1 MGSIRR
7 AEMAAAQVIV
17 SVLWAATLATCA
29 PQGGL
34 LSVLQATPSLNQN
47 QEVVSQ
53 VVGALQPSIAMAVA
67 EALAGLNSRSVSTS
81 SRGSVSTGSRGSLSS
96 VSSSSMSRSRSAE
109 AAERAAFE
117 AELAGANV
125 EEPTAR
131 PVYNFQYKV
140 ADDGEQTYIS
150 QEEAREGDKLSGT
163 YSYVDADGALVTVN
177 YEAGAMGYSETRDKQ
192 EGFVQMRARPVWTGA
207 LAVDNGAAVTA
218 ARDQATQEAQA
229 AQAAQAARRAESA
242 RLAAARQES
251 ARLEAARQEAA
262 RLEASRLTASRQ
274 SSLINQNSIISQVIS
289 SLQPLIS
296 RTVQGVITSSSSG
309 SSAGSSSSSSSSSG
323 SVIGS
328 GEGSGDLASTF
339 GDGGLAVSVE
349 TPDFQFAF

>member
-1 MGSIRR
+1 MGSISR

-53 VVGALQPSIAMAVA
+53 VVGALQPSIARAVA
-67 EALAGLNSRSVSTS
+67 EALGGLNSRSVSTS
-81 SRGSVSTGSRGSLSS
+81 SRGSVSTG
-96 VSSSSMSRSRSAE
+96 SSSSMSRSRSAE

-125 EEPTAR
+125 EGPTAR

-150 QEEAREGDKLSGT
+150 QEEARDGDNVSGS

-192 EGFVQMRARPVWTGA
+192 AGFVQMRARPVRTKTV
-207 LAVDNGAAVTA
+207 AVDNSAAVTA
-218 ARDQATQEAQA
+218 ARAQTAKA
-229 AQAAQAARRAESA
+229 AAAARRSESA
-242 RLAAARQES
+242 RQEAARQES
-251 ARLEAARQEAA
+251 A

-274 SSLINQNSIISQVIS
+274 SSSINQNAIISQVIS
-289 SLQPLIS
+289 SLQPLIT
-296 RTVQGVITSSSSG
+296 RAVEGAITSSSSG
-309 SSAGSSSSSSSSSG
+309 SSANSASSSSSG
-323 SVIGS
+323 STIGS
-328 GEGSGDLASTF
+328 VSRTVSSGDVASTF
-339 GDGGLAVSVE
+339 GDGGLSVSVE

>member
-1 MGSIRR
+1 MGSISR

-34 LSVLQATPSLNQN
+34 LSVLQATPSLNQDK
-47 QEVVSQ
+47 EVVSQ
-53 VVGALQPSIAMAVA
+53 VVGALQPSIARAVA

-81 SRGSVSTGSRGSLSS
+81 SRGSISTGSRGSLSS
-96 VSSSSMSRSRSAE
+96 SSSSSRSRSRSAE

-125 EEPTAR
+125 EGPTAR

-150 QEEAREGDKLSGT
+150 KEEARDGDDVSGS

-177 YEAGAMGYSETRDKQ
+177 YKAGAMGYSETRDKQ
-192 EGFVQMRARPVWTGA
+192 EGFVQMRARPVRTQT
-207 LAVDNGAAVTA
+207 LAVENSAAGTA
-218 ARDQATQEAQA
+218 ARAQA
-229 AQAAQAARRAESA
+229 AQAVQAARRLES
-242 RLAAARQES
+242 
-251 ARLEAARQEAA
+251 ARQEAA

-274 SSLINQNSIISQVIS
+274 SSSINQNAIISQVIS
-289 SLQPLIS
+289 ILQPLIT
-296 RTVQGVITSSSSG
+296 RAVEGAITSSSSESSANSASSSSSG
-309 SSAGSSSSSSSSSG
+309 SSIGSVPRTVSSG
-323 SVIGS
+323 DI
-328 GEGSGDLASTF
+328 ASTF
-339 GDGGLAVSVE
+339 GDGGLTVSVE

>member
-7 AEMAAAQVIV
+7 AEMAAAQVLV
-17 SVLWAATLATCA
+17 TVLWAATLATCA

-53 VVGALQPSIAMAVA
+53 VVGALQPSIARAVA
-67 EALAGLNSRSVSTS
+67 EALAGLNSRSVSAS
-81 SRGSVSTGSRGSLSS
+81 SRGSISTGSRGSLSS
-96 VSSSSMSRSRSAE
+96 SSSRSRSRSAE

-117 AELAGANV
+117 AELAGANI
-125 EEPTAR
+125 EGPTAR

-150 QEEAREGDKLSGT
+150 QEEARDGDDVSGS
-163 YSYVDADGALVTVN
+163 YRYVDADGALVTVN

-192 EGFVQMRARPVWTGA
+192 AGFVQMRTRPVRTQTV
-207 LAVDNGAAVTA
+207 AVDNSASVTA
-218 ARDQATQEAQA
+218 ARAQA
-229 AQAAQAARRAESA
+229 AQAAQAAAAARRSESA
-242 RLAAARQES
+242 RKEAARQES
-251 ARLEAARQEAA
+251 A

-274 SSLINQNSIISQVIS
+274 SSSINQNAIISQVIS
-289 SLQPLIS
+289 SLQPLIT
-296 RTVQGVITSSSSG
+296 RAVEGAITSSSSG
-309 SSAGSSSSSSSSSG
+309 SSVNSASSSASTIGSVSRTVSSG
-323 SVIGS
+323 DV
-328 GEGSGDLASTF
+328 ASTF
-339 GDGGLAVSVE
+339 GDGGLSVSIE

>member
-1 MGSIRR
+1 MGSISR

-53 VVGALQPSIAMAVA
+53 VVGALQPSIARAVA

-81 SRGSVSTGSRGSLSS
+81 SIGSRGSLSS
-96 VSSSSMSRSRSAE
+96 SSSSSRSRE

-117 AELAGANV
+117 AELAGASI
-125 EEPTAR
+125 EGPTAR
-131 PVYNFQYKV
+131 PVYNFQFKV

-192 EGFVQMRARPVWTGA
+192 EGFVQMRARPVRTQT
-207 LAVDNGAAVTA
+207 LAVENSAAGTA
-218 ARDQATQEAQA
+218 ARAQA
-229 AQAAQAARRAESA
+229 AQAVQAARRLES
-242 RLAAARQES
+242 
-251 ARLEAARQEAA
+251 ARQEAA

-274 SSLINQNSIISQVIS
+274 SSSINQNAIISQVIS
-289 SLQPLIS
+289 SLQPLIT
-296 RTVQGVITSSSSG
+296 RAVEGAITSSSSG
-309 SSAGSSSSSSSSSG
+309 SSANSASSSSSG
-323 SVIGS
+323 STIGS
-328 GEGSGDLASTF
+328 VSRTVSSGDVASTF
-339 GDGGLAVSVE
+339 GDGGLSVSIE

>member
-150 QEEAREGDKLSGT
+150 QEEARDGDDVSGS

-192 EGFVQMRARPVWTGA
+192 AGFVQMRARPVRTKTM
-207 LAVDNGAAVTA
+207 AVDNSAAVTA
-218 ARDQATQEAQA
+218 ARAQA
-229 AQAAQAARRAESA
+229 AQAAAAARRSES
-242 RLAAARQES
+242 
-251 ARLEAARQEAA
+251 ARQEAERQESA

-274 SSLINQNSIISQVIS
+274 SSSINQNAIISQVIS
-289 SLQPLIS
+289 SLQPLIT
-296 RTVQGVITSSSSG
+296 RAVEGAITSSSSG
-309 SSAGSSSSSSSSSG
+309 SSANSASSSSSG
-323 SVIGS
+323 SSIRSVS
-328 GEGSGDLASTF
+328 RTVSSGDIASTF
-339 GDGGLAVSVE
+339 GDGGLDVSVE

>member
-1 MGSIRR
+1 MGSSPP
-7 AEMAAAQVIV
+7 APKEMAAAQALVT
-17 SVLWAATLATCA
+17 VLWAASLFSCA
-29 PQGGL
+29 AQGI
-34 LSVLQATPSLNQN
+34 NQN
-47 QEVVSQ
+47 KVVSD
-53 VVGALQPSIAMAVA
+53 VVVALQPSIARAVA
-67 EALAGLNSRSVSTS
+67 DALAGLNSRSVSTS
-81 SRGSVSTGSRGSLSS
+81 SIGSSSTGSRGSISTASRGSLTSLSS
-96 VSSSSMSRSRSAE
+96 SLSSSRGASDIAT
-109 AAERAAFE
+109 
-117 AELAGANV
+117 AG
-125 EEPTAR
+125 PTAR

-140 ADDGEQTYIS
+140 ADDGEQSYIS
-150 QEEAREGDKLSGT
+150 QEEARDGDDLSGT
-163 YSYVDADGALVTVN
+163 YSYVDANGALVTVN
-177 YEAGAMGYSETRDKQ
+177 YESGAMGYSETRDLQ

-229 AQAAQAARRAESA
+229 AQAAEAAQAAQAARRAESA

-262 RLEASRLTASRQ
+262 RLEAARLTASRQ
-274 SSLINQNSIISQVIS
+274 SSSINQNSIISQVIS

-309 SSAGSSSSSSSSSG
+309 SSAVSSSSSSSSSG
-323 SVIGS
+323 SVIES

>member
-1 MGSIRR
+1 MGSISR
-7 AEMAAAQVIV
+7 AEMAAAQVLV

-53 VVGALQPSIAMAVA
+53 VVGALQPSIARAVA

-81 SRGSVSTGSRGSLSS
+81 SSGSVSTGSRGSLSS
-96 VSSSSMSRSRSAE
+96 ISSSSMSRSRSAE

-125 EEPTAR
+125 EGPTAR

-150 QEEAREGDKLSGT
+150 QEEARHGDDVSGS
-163 YSYVDADGALVTVN
+163 YSYVDTDGALVTVN
-177 YEAGAMGYSETRDKQ
+177 YKAGAMGYSEIRDKQ
-192 EGFVQMRARPVWTGA
+192 AGFVQMRARPVRTQSVV
-207 LAVDNGAAVTA
+207 VDNSAAVTA
-218 ARDQATQEAQA
+218 ARAQA
-229 AQAAQAARRAESA
+229 AQAAQAAAAARRSESA
-242 RLAAARQES
+242 RQKAARQES
-251 ARLEAARQEAA
+251 A

-274 SSLINQNSIISQVIS
+274 SSSINQNAIISQVIS
-289 SLQPLIS
+289 SLQPLIT
-296 RTVQGVITSSSSG
+296 RAVEGAITSSSSG
-309 SSAGSSSSSSSSSG
+309 SSANSASSSSSG
-323 SVIGS
+323 SSIGS
-328 GEGSGDLASTF
+328 VSRTVSSGDVASTF
-339 GDGGLAVSVE
+339 GDGGLSVSVE

>member
-1 MGSIRR
+1 MGSISR
-7 AEMAAAQVIV
+7 AEMAAAHVIA
-17 SVLWAATLATCA
+17 SVLWAASSASCA

-53 VVGALQPSIAMAVA
+53 VVGALQPSIARAVA
-67 EALAGLNSRSVSTS
+67 DALAGLNSRSVSTS

-96 VSSSSMSRSRSAE
+96 ISSSSMSRSRSAE

-125 EEPTAR
+125 EGPTAR

-150 QEEAREGDKLSGT
+150 QEETRDGDDVSGS

-192 EGFVQMRARPVWTGA
+192 IGFVQMRARPVRTQTV
-207 LAVDNGAAVTA
+207 AVDNSAAVTA
-218 ARDQATQEAQA
+218 ARAQA
-229 AQAAQAARRAESA
+229 AQDAQAAATARRSES
-242 RLAAARQES
+242 
-251 ARLEAARQEAA
+251 ARQEAERQESA

-274 SSLINQNSIISQVIS
+274 SSSINQNAIISQVIS
-289 SLQPLIS
+289 SLQPLIT
-296 RTVQGVITSSSSG
+296 RAVEGAITSSSSG
-309 SSAGSSSSSSSSSG
+309 SSANSASSSSSASTIGSVSRTVSSG
-323 SVIGS
+323 DI
-328 GEGSGDLASTF
+328 ASTF
-339 GDGGLAVSVE
+339 GDGGLTVSVE

>member
-1 MGSIRR
+1 MGSISR

-53 VVGALQPSIAMAVA
+53 VVGALQPSIARAVA

-81 SRGSVSTGSRGSLSS
+81 SRGSISTGSRGSLSS
-96 VSSSSMSRSRSAE
+96 SSSSSRSRSRTAE

-117 AELAGANV
+117 AELAGANI
-125 EEPTAR
+125 EGPTAR

-150 QEEAREGDKLSGT
+150 KEEARDGDDVSGS

-177 YEAGAMGYSETRDKQ
+177 YKAGAMGYSETRDKQ
-192 EGFVQMRARPVWTGA
+192 EGFVQMRAKPIRTGA
-207 LAVDNGAAVTA
+207 LAVDNSAAVTA
-218 ARDQATQEAQA
+218 ARAQA
-229 AQAAQAARRAESA
+229 AQAAQAAAAARRAESA
-242 RLAAARQES
+242 RLAAARQE
-251 ARLEAARQEAA
+251 ATRLEAARQESA

-274 SSLINQNSIISQVIS
+274 SSSINQNAIISQVIS
-289 SLQPLIS
+289 SLQPLIT
-296 RTVQGVITSSSSG
+296 RAVEGAITSSSSG
-309 SSAGSSSSSSSSSG
+309 SSANSASSSSSG
-323 SVIGS
+323 SSIGS
-328 GEGSGDLASTF
+328 VSRTVSSGDIASTF
-339 GDGGLAVSVE
+339 GDGGLTVSVE

>member
-1 MGSIRR
+1 MGSISR

-47 QEVVSQ
+47 QDVVSQ
-53 VVGALQPSIAMAVA
+53 VVGALQPSIARAVA

-81 SRGSVSTGSRGSLSS
+81 SRGSISTGSRGSLSS
-96 VSSSSMSRSRSAE
+96 SSSSPRSRSRSAE

-117 AELAGANV
+117 AELAGANI
-125 EEPTAR
+125 EGPTAR

-150 QEEAREGDKLSGT
+150 QEEARDGDDVSGS
-163 YSYVDADGALVTVN
+163 YSYVDTWGVLVTVN
-177 YEAGAMGYSETRDKQ
+177 YKAGAMGYSETRDKQ
-192 EGFVQMRARPVWTGA
+192 AGFVQMRARPVRTQTV
-207 LAVDNGAAVTA
+207 AVDNSAAVTA
-218 ARDQATQEAQA
+218 ARAQA
-229 AQAAQAARRAESA
+229 AQAAQAT
-242 RLAAARQES
+242 AAARKSES
-251 ARLEAARQEAA
+251 ARQEAERRESA

-274 SSLINQNSIISQVIS
+274 SSSINQNAIISQVIS
-289 SLQPLIS
+289 SLHPLIT
-296 RTVQGVITSSSSG
+296 RAVEGAITSSSSG
-309 SSAGSSSSSSSSSG
+309 SSANSASSSASTIGSVSRTVSSG
-323 SVIGS
+323 DV
-328 GEGSGDLASTF
+328 ASTF
-339 GDGGLAVSVE
+339 GDGGLSVSIE

>member
-1 MGSIRR
+1 MGSR
-7 AEMAAAQVIV
+7 AEMGAAQVIV

-53 VVGALQPSIAMAVA
+53 VVGALQPSIARAVA
-67 EALAGLNSRSVSTS
+67 EALSGLNSRSVSTS
-81 SRGSVSTGSRGSLSS
+81 SRGSISTGSRGSLSS
-96 VSSSSMSRSRSAE
+96 SSSSSRSRSRTAE

-117 AELAGANV
+117 AELAGASI
-125 EEPTAR
+125 EGPTAR

-150 QEEAREGDKLSGT
+150 QEEARDGDDVSGS

-192 EGFVQMRARPVWTGA
+192 EGFVQMRARPVRTQT
-207 LAVDNGAAVTA
+207 LAVENSAAGTA
-218 ARDQATQEAQA
+218 ARAQA
-229 AQAAQAARRAESA
+229 AQAVQTARRLES
-242 RLAAARQES
+242 
-251 ARLEAARQEAA
+251 ARQEAA

-274 SSLINQNSIISQVIS
+274 SSSINQNAIISQVIS
-289 SLQPLIS
+289 SLQPLIT
-296 RTVQGVITSSSSG
+296 RAVEGAITSSSSESSANSASSSSSG
-309 SSAGSSSSSSSSSG
+309 SSIGSVSRTVSSG
-323 SVIGS
+323 DI
-328 GEGSGDLASTF
+328 ASTF

>member
-1 MGSIRR
+1 MGSISR
-7 AEMAAAQVIV
+7 AEMAAAQVLV
-17 SVLWAATLATCA
+17 TVLWAATLATCA

-53 VVGALQPSIAMAVA
+53 VVGALQPSIARAVA

-96 VSSSSMSRSRSAE
+96 ISSSSMSRSRSAE

-125 EEPTAR
+125 EGPTAR

-150 QEEAREGDKLSGT
+150 QEEARDGDDVSGS

-177 YEAGAMGYSETRDKQ
+177 YKAGAMGYSETRDKQ
-192 EGFVQMRARPVWTGA
+192 AGFVQMRARPVRTQTV
-207 LAVDNGAAVTA
+207 AVDNSAAVTA
-218 ARDQATQEAQA
+218 ARAQA
-229 AQAAQAARRAESA
+229 AQAAQAAAAARRSESA
-242 RLAAARQES
+242 RQEAARQES
-251 ARLEAARQEAA
+251 A

-274 SSLINQNSIISQVIS
+274 SSSINQNAIISQVIS
-289 SLQPLIS
+289 SLQPLIT
-296 RTVQGVITSSSSG
+296 RAVEGAITSSSSG
-309 SSAGSSSSSSSSSG
+309 SSANSASSSSSG
-323 SVIGS
+323 SSIGS
-328 GEGSGDLASTF
+328 VSRTVSSGDVASTF
-339 GDGGLAVSVE
+339 GDGGLSVSIE

>member
-1 MGSIRR
+1 MGSISR

-53 VVGALQPSIAMAVA
+53 VVGALQPSIARAVA

-81 SRGSVSTGSRGSLSS
+81 SRGSVSTG
-96 VSSSSMSRSRSAE
+96 SSSSMSRSRSAE

-125 EEPTAR
+125 EGPTAR

-150 QEEAREGDKLSGT
+150 QEEARDGDDVSGS

-192 EGFVQMRARPVWTGA
+192 AGFVQMRARPVRTQTV
-207 LAVDNGAAVTA
+207 AVDNSAAVTA
-218 ARDQATQEAQA
+218 ARAQA
-229 AQAAQAARRAESA
+229 AQAAQAAAAARRSESA
-242 RLAAARQES
+242 RQEAARQES
-251 ARLEAARQEAA
+251 A

-274 SSLINQNSIISQVIS
+274 SSSINQNAIISQVIS

-296 RTVQGVITSSSSG
+296 RAVEGAITSSLSGSSANSASSSSSG
-309 SSAGSSSSSSSSSG
+309 SSIGSVSRTVSSG
-323 SVIGS
+323 DV
-328 GEGSGDLASTF
+328 ASTF
-339 GDGGLAVSVE
+339 GDGGLSVSVE

>member
-1 MGSIRR
+1 MGSISR

-53 VVGALQPSIAMAVA
+53 VVGALQPSIARAVA
-67 EALAGLNSRSVSTS
+67 EALGGLNSRSVSTS
-81 SRGSVSTGSRGSLSS
+81 SRGSVSTG
-96 VSSSSMSRSRSAE
+96 SSSSMSRSRSAE

-125 EEPTAR
+125 EGPTAR

-150 QEEAREGDKLSGT
+150 QEEARDGDDVSGS
-163 YSYVDADGALVTVN
+163 YSYVDADGVLVTVN
-177 YEAGAMGYSETRDKQ
+177 YKAGAMGYSETRDKQ
-192 EGFVQMRARPVWTGA
+192 AGFVQMRARPVRTQTV
-207 LAVDNGAAVTA
+207 AVDNRAAVTA
-218 ARDQATQEAQA
+218 ARAQA
-229 AQAAQAARRAESA
+229 AQAAQAAAAARISESA
-242 RLAAARQES
+242 RQEAARQES
-251 ARLEAARQEAA
+251 A

-274 SSLINQNSIISQVIS
+274 SSSINQNAIISQVIS
-289 SLQPLIS
+289 SLQPLIT
-296 RTVQGVITSSSSG
+296 RAVEGAITSSSSG
-309 SSAGSSSSSSSSSG
+309 SSANSASSSSSG
-323 SVIGS
+323 SSIGS
-328 GEGSGDLASTF
+328 VSRTVSSGDIASTF
-339 GDGGLAVSVE
+339 GDGGLSVSVE

>member
-1 MGSIRR
+1 MGSISR

-53 VVGALQPSIAMAVA
+53 VVGALQPSIARAVA
-67 EALAGLNSRSVSTS
+67 EALGGLNSRSVSTS
-81 SRGSVSTGSRGSLSS
+81 SRGSVSTG
-96 VSSSSMSRSRSAE
+96 SSSSMSRSRSAE

-125 EEPTAR
+125 EGPTAK

-150 QEEAREGDKLSGT
+150 QEEARDGDDGSGS

-177 YEAGAMGYSETRDKQ
+177 YKAGAMGYSETRDKQ
-192 EGFVQMRARPVWTGA
+192 EGFVQMRARPIRTGA
-207 LAVDNGAAVTA
+207 LAVDNSAAVTA
-218 ARDQATQEAQA
+218 ARAQA
-229 AQAAQAARRAESA
+229 AQAAQAAAAARRAESA
-242 RLAAARQES
+242 RLAARQEATRLEAARQES
-251 ARLEAARQEAA
+251 ARLEA
-262 RLEASRLTASRQ
+262 SRLTVSRQ
-274 SSLINQNSIISQVIS
+274 SSAINQNAIISQVIS
-289 SLQPLIS
+289 SLQPLIT
-296 RTVQGVITSSSSG
+296 RAVEGAITSSSSG
-309 SSAGSSSSSSSSSG
+309 SSANSASSSSSG
-323 SVIGS
+323 SSIGS
-328 GEGSGDLASTF
+328 VSRTVSSGDVASTF
-339 GDGGLAVSVE
+339 GDGGLSVSVE

>member
-1 MGSIRR
+1 MGSISR

-53 VVGALQPSIAMAVA
+53 VVGALQPSIARAVA

-81 SRGSVSTGSRGSLSS
+81 SRGSVSTG
-96 VSSSSMSRSRSAE
+96 SSSSMSRSRSAE

-125 EEPTAR
+125 EGPTAR

-150 QEEAREGDKLSGT
+150 QEEARDGDDVSGS

-192 EGFVQMRARPVWTGA
+192 AGFVQMRARPVRTQTV
-207 LAVDNGAAVTA
+207 AVDNSAIVTA
-218 ARDQATQEAQA
+218 AKAQA
-229 AQAAQAARRAESA
+229 AQATQAAAAARRSESV
-242 RLAAARQES
+242 RQEAARQES
-251 ARLEAARQEAA
+251 AK
-262 RLEASRLTASRQ
+262 LEASRLTASRQ
-274 SSLINQNSIISQVIS
+274 SSSINQNAIISQVIS
-289 SLQPLIS
+289 SLQPLIT
-296 RTVQGVITSSSSG
+296 RAVEGAITSSSSG
-309 SSAGSSSSSSSSSG
+309 SSANSASSSSSG
-323 SVIGS
+323 SSIGS
-328 GEGSGDLASTF
+328 VSRTVSSGDVASTF
-339 GDGGLAVSVE
+339 GDGGLSVSVE

>member
-17 SVLWAATLATCA
+17 SFLWAATLATCA

-53 VVGALQPSIAMAVA
+53 VVGALQPSIARAVA
-67 EALAGLNSRSVSTS
+67 EALGGLNSRSVSTS
-81 SRGSVSTGSRGSLSS
+81 SRGSVS
-96 VSSSSMSRSRSAE
+96 SSSSSSRSRSRSAE

-117 AELAGANV
+117 AELSGANI
-125 EEPTAR
+125 EGPTAR

-150 QEEAREGDKLSGT
+150 QEEARDGDDVSGS

-192 EGFVQMRARPVWTGA
+192 AGFVQMRARPVRTQTVS
-207 LAVDNGAAVTA
+207 VDNSAAVTA
-218 ARDQATQEAQA
+218 ARAQA
-229 AQAAQAARRAESA
+229 AQAAQAAAAARRAESA
-242 RLAAARQES
+242 RLAAARQEASRLEASRQES
-251 ARLEAARQEAA
+251 ARLET
-262 RLEASRLTASRQ
+262 SRLTASRQ
-274 SSLINQNSIISQVIS
+274 SSSINQNAIISQVIS
-289 SLQPLIS
+289 SLQPLIT
-296 RTVQGVITSSSSG
+296 RAVEGAITSSSSG
-309 SSAGSSSSSSSSSG
+309 SSANSASSSS
-323 SVIGS
+323 
-328 GEGSGDLASTF
+328 
-339 GDGGLAVSVE
+339 
-349 TPDFQFAF
+349 

>member
-53 VVGALQPSIAMAVA
+53 VVGALQPSIARAVA
-67 EALAGLNSRSVSTS
+67 EALGGLNSR
-81 SRGSVSTGSRGSLSS
+81 SVSTGSRGSLSS
-96 VSSSSMSRSRSAE
+96 SPSSPRSRSRTAE

-117 AELAGANV
+117 AELAGANI
-125 EEPTAR
+125 EGPTAR

-150 QEEAREGDKLSGT
+150 KEEARDGDDVSGS

-177 YEAGAMGYSETRDKQ
+177 YKAGAMGYSETRDKQ
-192 EGFVQMRARPVWTGA
+192 EGFVQMRARPIRTGA
-207 LAVDNGAAVTA
+207 LAADNSAAVTA
-218 ARDQATQEAQA
+218 ARAQA
-229 AQAAQAARRAESA
+229 AQAAQAAAAARRAESA
-242 RLAAARQES
+242 RFAAARQEATRLEAARQES
-251 ARLEAARQEAA
+251 ARLEA
-262 RLEASRLTASRQ
+262 SRLTVSRQ
-274 SSLINQNSIISQVIS
+274 SSSINQNAIISQVIS
-289 SLQPLIS
+289 SLQPLIT
-296 RTVQGVITSSSSG
+296 RAVEGAITSSSSG
-309 SSAGSSSSSSSSSG
+309 SSANSASSSS
-323 SVIGS
+323 
-328 GEGSGDLASTF
+328 
-339 GDGGLAVSVE
+339 
-349 TPDFQFAF
+349 

>member
-1 MGSIRR
+1 MGSISR

-53 VVGALQPSIAMAVA
+53 VVGALQPSIARAVA

-81 SRGSVSTGSRGSLSS
+81 PIGFRGSLSS
-96 VSSSSMSRSRSAE
+96 SSSSSSSRE

-117 AELAGANV
+117 AELAGASI
-125 EEPTAR
+125 EGPTAR
-131 PVYNFQYKV
+131 PVYNFQFKV

-192 EGFVQMRARPVWTGA
+192 EGFVQMRARPVRTQT
-207 LAVDNGAAVTA
+207 LAVENSAAGTA
-218 ARDQATQEAQA
+218 ARAQA
-229 AQAAQAARRAESA
+229 AQAVQAARRLES
-242 RLAAARQES
+242 
-251 ARLEAARQEAA
+251 ARQEAA

-274 SSLINQNSIISQVIS
+274 SSSINQNAIISQVIS
-289 SLQPLIS
+289 SLQPLIT
-296 RTVQGVITSSSSG
+296 RAVEGAITSSSSESSANSASSSSSG
-309 SSAGSSSSSSSSSG
+309 SSIGSVSRTVSSG
-323 SVIGS
+323 DI
-328 GEGSGDLASTF
+328 ASTF

>member
-17 SVLWAATLATCA
+17 SFLWAATLATCA

-53 VVGALQPSIAMAVA
+53 VVGALQPSIARAVA

-150 QEEAREGDKLSGT
+150 QEEARDGDDVSGF

-177 YEAGAMGYSETRDKQ
+177 YKAGAMGYSETRDKQ
-192 EGFVQMRARPVWTGA
+192 EGFVQMRARPIRTGA

-218 ARDQATQEAQA
+218 QA
-229 AQAAQAARRAESA
+229 AQAAQAAAAVRRAESA
-242 RLAAARQES
+242 RLVAARQEATRLEAARQES
-251 ARLEAARQEAA
+251 ARLEA
-262 RLEASRLTASRQ
+262 SRLTVSRQ
-274 SSLINQNSIISQVIS
+274 SSSINQNAIISQVIS
-289 SLQPLIS
+289 SLQPLIT
-296 RTVQGVITSSSSG
+296 RAVEGAITSSSSG
-309 SSAGSSSSSSSSSG
+309 SSANSASSSSSG
-323 SVIGS
+323 SSIGS
-328 GEGSGDLASTF
+328 VSRTVSSGDVASTF
-339 GDGGLAVSVE
+339 GDGGLSVSVE

>member
-53 VVGALQPSIAMAVA
+53 VVGALQPSIARAVA
-67 EALAGLNSRSVSTS
+67 EALGGINSRSVSTS
-81 SRGSVSTGSRGSLSS
+81 SRGSVSTG
-96 VSSSSMSRSRSAE
+96 SSSSMSRSRSAE

-125 EEPTAR
+125 EGPTAR

-150 QEEAREGDKLSGT
+150 QEEARDGDDVSGS

-177 YEAGAMGYSETRDKQ
+177 YKAGAMGYSETRDKQ
-192 EGFVQMRARPVWTGA
+192 IGFVQMRARPVRTKTV
-207 LAVDNGAAVTA
+207 AVDNSAAVTA
-218 ARDQATQEAQA
+218 ARAQA
-229 AQAAQAARRAESA
+229 AQAAAAARRSES
-242 RLAAARQES
+242 
-251 ARLEAARQEAA
+251 ARQEAERQESA

-274 SSLINQNSIISQVIS
+274 SSSINQNAIISQVIS
-289 SLQPLIS
+289 SLQPLIT
-296 RTVQGVITSSSSG
+296 RAVEGAITS
-309 SSAGSSSSSSSSSG
+309 
-323 SVIGS
+323 
-328 GEGSGDLASTF
+328 
-339 GDGGLAVSVE
+339 
-349 TPDFQFAF
+349 

>member
-7 AEMAAAQVIV
+7 AEMAAAQVLV
-17 SVLWAATLATCA
+17 TVLWAATLATCA

-53 VVGALQPSIAMAVA
+53 VVGALQPSIARAVA
-67 EALAGLNSRSVSTS
+67 EALGGLNSRSVSTS
-81 SRGSVSTGSRGSLSS
+81 SRGSVSTGS
-96 VSSSSMSRSRSAE
+96 SSSKSRSRSAE

-125 EEPTAR
+125 EGPTAR

-150 QEEAREGDKLSGT
+150 QEEARDGGDVSGT

-177 YEAGAMGYSETRDKQ
+177 YKAGAMGYSETRDKQ
-192 EGFVQMRARPVWTGA
+192 EGFVQMRAEPIRTGA
-207 LAVDNGAAVTA
+207 LAVDNSAAVTA
-218 ARDQATQEAQA
+218 ARAQA
-229 AQAAQAARRAESA
+229 AQAAQAAAAARRAEST
-242 RLAAARQES
+242 RLAAARQE
-251 ARLEAARQEAA
+251 ATRLEAARQESA

-274 SSLINQNSIISQVIS
+274 SSSINQNAIISQVIS
-289 SLQPLIS
+289 SLQPLIT
-296 RTVQGVITSSSSG
+296 RAVEGAITSSSSG
-309 SSAGSSSSSSSSSG
+309 SSANSASSSSSASTIGSVSRTVSSG
-323 SVIGS
+323 DV
-328 GEGSGDLASTF
+328 ASTF
-339 GDGGLAVSVE
+339 GDGGLSVSVE